1 MDWRGGPSRRRN
13 TPVRPRSRSGVLS
26 AKNAQ
31 STDAPEGVVDEN
43 KEEIRVHPFSCS
55 GTLRDRTM
63 RDLMRAQLG
72 KRLRKRF
79 G

>member
-1 MDWRGGPSRRRN
+1 MCF
-13 TPVRPRSRSGVLS
+13 PVR
-26 AKNAQ
+26 
-31 STDAPEGVVDEN
+31 DALEGVVDEL
-43 KEEIRVHPFSCS
+43 KEEVHVQPFSCS

-79 G
+79 GRAI